1 MSALRKE
8 TQEHW
13 QAIGP
18 LLTIRDERDYAAAVE
33 RLGALLGEIGDDE
46 QNPLYGLLETLGTL
60 IHAYEEEHVPIP
72 EAGGP
77 EVLEYL
83 IEEHGVAPQDLPELG
98 GARGVDAVLAR
109 ERELDIG
116 EIRALTER
124 FHVSP
129 AVFIGQQSSTAA
141 ASTRADRSTPEPLP
155 ADP

>member
-33 RLGALLGEIGDDE
+33 RLDVLLAEIGDNE
-46 QNPLYGLLETLGTL
+46 QHPLYGLLDTLGTL
-60 IHAYEEEHVPIP
+60 IHAYEEDHLLIP
-72 EAGGP
+72 EASGP

-83 IEEHGVAPQDLPELG
+83 MEEHGLSPRDLQELG
-98 GARGVDAVLAR
+98 GAKGVQAILAG
-109 ERELDIG
+109 ERELHVG
-116 EIRALTER
+116 EIRALAER

-129 AVFIGQQSSTAA
+129 AVFI
-141 ASTRADRSTPEPLP
+141 
-155 ADP
+155 